1 MSPFYYSLQKKI
13 PGPKAWDF
21 YIREAPLGFEPG
33 IEVLQTFALPL
44 GYGAIKRRRRDL
56 NPRAGFPTYTLSRGT
71 SSAS

>member
-44 GYGAIKRRRRDL
+44 GYGAI
-56 NPRAGFPTYTLSRGT
+56 
-71 SSAS
+71 